1 MYLTRIIE
9 KTIKDKL
16 SYIGAV
22 QIEGPKWCGKS
33 TTASLF
39 ANTII
44 KLQNPIVFRQYAVYA
59 STNKEDLLSG
69 QRPIL
74 FDEWQKIPDIW
85 DFVRD
90 DVDEVG
96 KPGQYLLTG
105 SAKPMKEKTMHT
117 GTGRIAKIKM
127 RPLSLY
133 ESLDSNGAVSLN
145 ELFNNPYY
153 KVKAECKL
161 TINDQVNLVCRGGW
175 PKVVSL
181 EKNVALKYMKDYY
194 EGLVSADITDVD
206 EIKRDP
212 KRARAILRSYARNI
226 STLAEYTT
234 IMRDLENVGEG
245 VNPKTLSSYINAFEK
260 LFVIE
265 NVEAWNPKLR
275 SATMIRQTPKYQ
287 FVDPCIAVL
296 ALSSTANDIEKDME
310 TFGFFFES
318 LVTRDL
324 RIYVEN
330 IGGHVYFYRDRNN
343 LEVDCILKLDDGRWA
358 AVEVKIGSNKIEEAA
373 QSLLALRDNVD
384 TRHMNEPS
392 FMMIVYGGTYAYQRA
407 DGIYVV
413 PIGCLKP

>member
-9 KTIKDKL
+9 KTIEDKL

-33 TTASLF
+33 TTASRF

-59 STNKEDLLSG
+59 TTNKEDLLSG
-69 QRPIL
+69 ERPIL

-133 ESLDSNGAVSLN
+133 ESLDSNGTVSLN
-145 ELFNNPYY
+145 ELFNNPNY
-153 KVKAECKL
+153 KVKAECDL

-181 EKNVALKYMKDYY
+181 EKNVAFKYMKDYY
-194 EGLVSADITDVD
+194 DGLVSTDITDVD

-212 KRARAILRSYARNI
+212 KRAKAILRSYARNI

-275 SATMIRQTPKYQ
+275 SATMIRQTPKKQ
-287 FVDPCIAVL
+287 FVDPSIAVL
-296 ALSSTANDIEKDME
+296 ALSATANELEKDME

-358 AVEVKIGSNKIEEAA
+358 AVEVKVGSNKIEEAA
-373 QSLLALRDNVD
+373 RSLLALRDNVD

-413 PIGCLKP
+413 PIGCLKH